1 MLAQVSEA
9 AQLAQEFAKS
19 AVGRSDTIWLAGV
32 IVLGLFGL
40 AGLVIYFVVIP
51 WSKSQIDLNNK
62 RAEADE
68 RRAEAD
74 DKRAEELNGAVKAL
88 CDVSGKSHTLAV
100 STEQVVDRIERQLFH
115 ILMWKKAATK
125 AVEVLCEGKDANPNL
140 AAALGAMRG
149 SLSLVDVDSGH
160 IAPLPMSAKGG
171 RQ

>member
-19 AVGRSDTIWLAGV
+19 AIGRSDTIWLAGV

-40 AGLVIYFVVIP
+40 AGLLAYFVLIP
-51 WSKSQIDLNNK
+51 WSKSQIELNQK
-62 RAEADE
+62 RAAAEE

-115 ILMWKKAATK
+115 ILMWKKSATK
-125 AVEVLCEGKDANPNL
+125 ALEVLCEGRDANPSL
-140 AAALGAMRG
+140 AAALGAMQG
-149 SLSLVDVDSGH
+149 SLSLVDVDAVH
-160 IAPLPMSAKGG
+160 TAPLPLNAKGG
-171 RQ
+171 RS